1 MVEVMLEGGYMT
13 PCLPID
19 GDGDVLPFVLSV
31 FLWMY
36 SVKCKKDEQV
46 SRLAAGGVIIASGI

>member
-1 MVEVMLEGGYMT
+1 MLEGGYMT